1 MFDVRGRLLYFITQS
16 VEESVVYYRV
26 RHTFHTLSDRTC
38 ASEVRKRISMCMSV
52 QSLLQNPQQ
61 PWLSLAC
68 TPNKKKSVKVSAF
81 FPHYHSGF
89 KYMWNVKF
97 EKHKKVSFFTDF
109 RTSSTLSLAT
119 TRRKKSLLWMMSGS

>member
-81 FPHYHSGF
+81 FPHYHSEFKEGF
-89 KYMWNVKF
+89 RGHSCGLVC
-97 EKHKKVSFFTDF
+97 ERSIG
-109 RTSSTLSLAT
+109 SQTLNPQGLGA
-119 TRRKKSLLWMMSGS
+119 